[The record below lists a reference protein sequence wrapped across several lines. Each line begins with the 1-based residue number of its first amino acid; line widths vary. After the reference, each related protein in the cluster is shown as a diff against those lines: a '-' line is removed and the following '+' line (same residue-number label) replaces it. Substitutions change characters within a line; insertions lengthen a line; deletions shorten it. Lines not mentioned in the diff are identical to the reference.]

1 MRHLCLRIEIR
12 MKPTILFIQSPR
24 AVQKAVFGLFIYSKV
39 NFSMKDIKSDILEQ
53 GIEEI
58 YGSNFG

>member
-1 MRHLCLRIEIR
+1 

-39 NFSMKDIKSDILEQ
+39 SFSMKDIKSDILEQ